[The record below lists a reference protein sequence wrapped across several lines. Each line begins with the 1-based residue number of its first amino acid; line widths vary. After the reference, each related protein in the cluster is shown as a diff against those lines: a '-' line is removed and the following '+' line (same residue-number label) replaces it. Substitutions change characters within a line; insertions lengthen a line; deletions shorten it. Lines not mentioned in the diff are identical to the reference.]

1 MSVDFTDVID
11 TVYDKIDSNYLQEY
25 LNELVDEAKS
35 SEKIMSEVESMVQQ
49 ISQIVPGLGSTFEE
63 FEDNVRN
70 GKVVKIVELST
81 NIFRKSLTSGE
92 LENAISKIVL
102 VVDDTIKTTVVPKKR
117 KL

>member
-1 MSVDFTDVID
+1 LSVDFTDVID
-11 TVYDKIDSNYLQEY
+11 TIYDKIDSNYLKEY

-35 SEKIMSEVESMVQQ
+35 SEKMMNEVENMVRQISMVF
-49 ISQIVPGLGSTFEE
+49 PGLGSTFEE

-92 LENAISKIVL
+92 LKNAISKIVSA
-102 VVDDTIKTTVVPKKR
+102 VDETIKTTVVPKKR